1 MNRVYGFGFRDRT
14 IDYKEKL
21 KSFPK
26 CHLEADSSM
35 TRSIAVRVYSFY
47 MVFIELSVLQ
57 SCL

>member
-47 MVFIELSVLQ
+47 MVFHRA
-57 SCL
+57 